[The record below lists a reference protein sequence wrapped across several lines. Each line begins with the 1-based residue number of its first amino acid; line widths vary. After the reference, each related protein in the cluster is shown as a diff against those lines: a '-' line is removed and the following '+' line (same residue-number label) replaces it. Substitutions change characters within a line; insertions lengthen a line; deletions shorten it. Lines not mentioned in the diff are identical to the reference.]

1 MFIILVS
8 EDTITN
14 NLESIDI
21 QNLPFEI
28 NDDDLITSVLTPSSL
43 IMYKSN
49 TTVDGMC
56 QIVFKIYFL
65 KTSTSL
71 NIDY

>member
-14 NLESIDI
+14 NLESIGI

-43 IMYKSN
+43 TMYKSN
-49 TTVDGMC
+49 TTVDGMF
-56 QIVFKIYFL
+56 QIMFKIHFL